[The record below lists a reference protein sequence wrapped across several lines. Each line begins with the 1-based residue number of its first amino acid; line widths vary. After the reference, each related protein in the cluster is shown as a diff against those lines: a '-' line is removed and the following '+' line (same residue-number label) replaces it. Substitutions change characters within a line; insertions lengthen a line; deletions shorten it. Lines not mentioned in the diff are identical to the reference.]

1 MSSNLRG
8 FGVVPAM
15 IELFP
20 AQSLSPLWL
29 ACLAAWMLS
38 GCMGGANVK
47 ARAQILNQFVVLE
60 QDSRIRYESG
70 AQVYAERVAALLPA
84 AVAQVEAAHYRPFV
98 GAVRLYVCGTE
109 ACFKS
114 LVYTPN
120 LTAAVVP
127 DNRLILSPR
136 LFLGE
141 QNRLYPILVHELSHL
156 HLGLQIGHYDHSV
169 PIWFHEGLATL
180 AATGG
185 GAEYASD
192 DDAIAAI
199 KAGYQIMPAVRDS
212 VIKRHRAEDWGLS
225 IHVFY
230 RQALRMVSYLRQ
242 LDEDKFRQ
250 FLLELQDNVDFDI
263 AFDNAYTSSVA
274 RTLQGYYDSINPVR

>member
-1 MSSNLRG
+1 
-8 FGVVPAM
+8 
-15 IELFP
+15 
-20 AQSLSPLWL
+20 
-29 ACLAAWMLS
+29 
-38 GCMGGANVK
+38 MGSVNVK
-47 ARAQILNQFVVLE
+47 DRAQILNRFEVLA
-60 QDSRIRYESG
+60 QDDRVRFEPG
-70 AQVYAERVAALLPA
+70 AQTQAERVASLLPA

-98 GAVRLYVCGTE
+98 GAVRIYVCGTE
-109 ACFKS
+109 ACFKR

-120 LTAAVVP
+120 LAAAVVP
-127 DNRLILSPR
+127 ENRLILSPR
-136 LFLGE
+136 LFMQE
-141 QNRLYPILVHELSHL
+141 TQRLNPILVHELSHL

-180 AATGG
+180 AAAGG

-199 KAGYQIMPAVRDS
+199 KAGHQIMPAVRDS
-212 VIKRHRAEDWGLS
+212 AIKRHRAEDWGLN

-230 RQALRMVSYLRQ
+230 RQSWRMVSYLRQ

-263 AFDNAYTSSVA
+263 AFSDAYTSSVA
-274 RTLQGYYDSINPVR
+274 RTLQGYYDTLLTAR